1 MIDVLFRGARVWVVI
16 ALFLVSAC
24 SSTTY
29 VYNRLD
35 FLLPWYMDDYV
46 DLTAEQ
52 EAYLD
57 ELLVPFLAW
66 HRAQEL
72 PVYLTALNNIE
83 DSLDSPLTAEIVGTL
98 FTNFESAWLRLQSE
112 GLTQLLDLGA
122 RLSDEQIAAF
132 LEALW
137 EQQREFEEEYLERDE
152 EEFFEDNDDNML
164 DTFQDYLGK
173 LSDDQ
178 KQWVQDSG
186 RQLLRSDQVW
196 LKERAQ
202 WLTELGILLEREPGW
217 QERVRV
223 AVSAK
228 NKNITPEYQ
237 RVYEHNMDAIYQL
250 IAQVLNARSERQSR
264 HLRDKLT
271 DIRQDLETLIAQG
284 KTDTAARSD
293 EPSNNRQ

>member
-16 ALFLVSAC
+16 ALFVVSAC

-46 DLTAEQ
+46 DLDAEQ

-152 EEFFEDNDDNML
+152 EEFFEDNDDNTL

-228 NKNITPEYQ
+228 NNTMTPEYQ
-237 RVYEHNMDAIYQL
+237 RIYEHNMDAIYQL
-250 IAQVLNARSERQSR
+250 AAQVLNARSERQSR
-264 HLRDKLT
+264 HLRGKLA
-271 DIRQDLETLIAQG
+271 DVREDLETLIAQG
-284 KTDTAARSD
+284 QNTAGARSD
-293 EPSNNRQ
+293 

>member
-1 MIDVLFRGARVWVVI
+1 MIEVLFRGARVWVVI
-16 ALFLVSAC
+16 ALFVVSAC

-46 DLTAEQ
+46 DLDAEQ

-66 HRAQEL
+66 HRAHEL
-72 PVYLTALNNIE
+72 PVYLTALNRIE
-83 DSLDSPLTAEIVGTL
+83 DSLNQPLTAEIVGTIV
-98 FTNFESAWLRLQSE
+98 TEFELAWLRLQSE
-112 GLTQLLDLGA
+112 GLERLLDLGA
-122 RLSDEQIAAF
+122 SLSDEQIAAF

-152 EEFFEDNDDNML
+152 EEFFEDNDDNTR

-178 KQWVQDSG
+178 KQWVRDGS
-186 RQLLRSDQVW
+186 RRLLRSDQVW

-228 NKNITPEYQ
+228 NNTMTPEYQ
-237 RVYEHNMDAIYQL
+237 RIYEHNMDAIYQL
-250 IAQVLNARSERQSR
+250 TAQVLNARSERQSR
-264 HLRDKLT
+264 HVRGKLA
-271 DIRQDLETLIAQG
+271 DVREDLETLIAQG
-284 KTDTAARSD
+284 QNTAGARSD
-293 EPSNNRQ
+293 

>member
-1 MIDVLFRGARVWVVI
+1 MIEVLFRGARVWVVI
-16 ALFLVSAC
+16 ALFVVSAC

-46 DLTAEQ
+46 DLNAEQ

-72 PVYLTALNNIE
+72 PVYLTALNRIE
-83 DSLDSPLTAEIVGTL
+83 DSLNEPLTPTGVGALVTD
-98 FTNFESAWLRLQSE
+98 FESAWLRLQGE

-137 EQQREFEEEYLERDE
+137 EQQREFEEEYLERSE
-152 EEFFEDNDDNML
+152 AEFYEDNYDNTL
-164 DTFQDYLGK
+164 DTFQDYIGK
-173 LSDDQ
+173 LSDVQ
-178 KQWVQDSG
+178 RQWVRDSS

-196 LKERAQ
+196 LQERAL
-202 WLTELGILLEREPGW
+202 WLTQLAVLLERKPGW
-217 QERVRV
+217 QQRVR
-223 AVSAK
+223 AAISARDDTVSPDYK
-228 NKNITPEYQ
+228 

-250 IAQVLNARSERQSR
+250 TARVLNARSERQSR
-264 HLRDKLT
+264 YLKDKLT
-271 DIRQDLETLIAQG
+271 DIRQDLEALIAQG
-284 KTDTAARSD
+284 KAATAAAG
-293 EPSNNRQ
+293 

>member
-16 ALFLVSAC
+16 ALFVVSAC

-46 DLTAEQ
+46 DLDAEQ

-66 HRAQEL
+66 HRAHEL
-72 PVYLTALNNIE
+72 PVYLTALNRIE
-83 DSLDSPLTAEIVGTL
+83 DSLNQPLTAAVVGTIV
-98 FTNFESAWLRLQSE
+98 TEFELAWLRLQSE
-112 GLTQLLDLGA
+112 GLERLLDLGA
-122 RLSDEQIAAF
+122 SLSDEQIAAF

-152 EEFFEDNDDNML
+152 EEFFEDNDDNTR

-178 KQWVQDSG
+178 KQWVRDGS
-186 RQLLRSDQVW
+186 RRLLRSDQVW

-202 WLTELGILLEREPGW
+202 WLTELGILLTREPGW

-228 NKNITPEYQ
+228 NNTMTPEYQ
-237 RVYEHNMDAIYQL
+237 RIYEHNMDAIYQL
-250 IAQVLNARSERQSR
+250 AAQVLNARSERQSR
-264 HLRDKLT
+264 HLRGKLA
-271 DIRQDLETLIAQG
+271 DVREDLETLIAQG
-284 KTDTAARSD
+284 QNTAGARSD
-293 EPSNNRQ
+293 

>member
-1 MIDVLFRGARVWVVI
+1 
-16 ALFLVSAC
+16 
-24 SSTTY
+24 
-29 VYNRLD
+29 
-35 FLLPWYMDDYV
+35 
-46 DLTAEQ
+46 
-52 EAYLD
+52 
-57 ELLVPFLAW
+57 
-66 HRAQEL
+66 
-72 PVYLTALNNIE
+72 
-83 DSLDSPLTAEIVGTL
+83 
-98 FTNFESAWLRLQSE
+98 
-112 GLTQLLDLGA
+112 LTQLLDLGA

>member
-1 MIDVLFRGARVWVVI
+1 MIDVLFRGARVWALI

-46 DLTAEQ
+46 DLNAEQ

-72 PVYLTALNNIE
+72 PVYLTALNRIE
-83 DSLDSPLTAEIVGTL
+83 DSLNEPLTPAGVGALVTD
-98 FTNFESAWLRLQSE
+98 FESAWLRLQGE

-137 EQQREFEEEYLERDE
+137 EQQREFEEEYLERSE
-152 EEFFEDNDDNML
+152 AEFYEDNYDNTL
-164 DTFQDYLGK
+164 DTFQDYIGK
-173 LSDDQ
+173 LSDVQ
-178 KQWVQDSG
+178 RQWVRDSS

-196 LKERAQ
+196 LQERAL
-202 WLTELGILLEREPGW
+202 WLTQLAVLLERKPGW
-217 QERVRV
+217 QQRVR
-223 AVSAK
+223 AAISARDDTVSPDYK
-228 NKNITPEYQ
+228 

-250 IAQVLNARSERQSR
+250 TARVLNARSERQSR
-264 HLRDKLT
+264 YLKDKLT
-271 DIRQDLETLIAQG
+271 DIRQDLEALIAQG
-284 KTDTAARSD
+284 KAATAAAG
-293 EPSNNRQ
+293 

>member
-1 MIDVLFRGARVWVVI
+1 MIEVLFRGARVWVVI
-16 ALFLVSAC
+16 ALFVVSAC

-46 DLTAEQ
+46 DLDAEQ

-66 HRAQEL
+66 HRAHEL
-72 PVYLTALNNIE
+72 PVYLTALNRIE
-83 DSLDSPLTAEIVGTL
+83 DSLNQPLTAEIVGTIV
-98 FTNFESAWLRLQSE
+98 TEFELAWLRLQSE

-122 RLSDEQIAAF
+122 SLSDEQIAAF

-152 EEFFEDNDDNML
+152 EEFFEDNADNTR

-178 KQWVQDSG
+178 KQWVRDGS
-186 RQLLRSDQVW
+186 RRLLRSDQVW

-202 WLTELGILLEREPGW
+202 WLTELGILLTREPGW

-228 NKNITPEYQ
+228 NNTMTPEYQ
-237 RVYEHNMDAIYQL
+237 RIYEHNMDAIYQL
-250 IAQVLNARSERQSR
+250 AAQVLNARSERQSR
-264 HLRDKLT
+264 HLRGKLA
-271 DIRQDLETLIAQG
+271 DVREDLETLIAQG
-284 KTDTAARSD
+284 QNTAGARSD
-293 EPSNNRQ
+293 

>member
-1 MIDVLFRGARVWVVI
+1 MIEVLFRGARVWVVI
-16 ALFLVSAC
+16 ALFVVSAC

-46 DLTAEQ
+46 DLDAEQ

-66 HRAQEL
+66 HRAHEL
-72 PVYLTALNNIE
+72 PVYLTALNRIE
-83 DSLDSPLTAEIVGTL
+83 DSLNQPLTAEIVGTIV
-98 FTNFESAWLRLQSE
+98 TEFELAWLRLQSE

-122 RLSDEQIAAF
+122 SLSDEQIAAF

-152 EEFFEDNDDNML
+152 EEFFEDNDDNTR

-178 KQWVQDSG
+178 KQWVRDGS
-186 RQLLRSDQVW
+186 RRLLRSDQVW

-202 WLTELGILLEREPGW
+202 WLTELGILLTREPGW

-228 NKNITPEYQ
+228 NNTMTPEYQ
-237 RVYEHNMDAIYQL
+237 RIYEHNMDAIYQL
-250 IAQVLNARSERQSR
+250 AAQVLNARSERQSR
-264 HLRDKLT
+264 HLRGKLA
-271 DIRQDLETLIAQG
+271 DVREDLETLIAQG
-284 KTDTAARSD
+284 QNTAGARSD
-293 EPSNNRQ
+293 

>member
-1 MIDVLFRGARVWVVI
+1 MIEVLFRGARVWVVI
-16 ALFLVSAC
+16 ALFVVSAC

-46 DLTAEQ
+46 DLDAEQ

-66 HRAQEL
+66 HRAHEL
-72 PVYLTALNNIE
+72 PVYLTALNRIE
-83 DSLDSPLTAEIVGTL
+83 DSLNQPLTAEIVGTIV
-98 FTNFESAWLRLQSE
+98 TEFELAWLRLQSE
-112 GLTQLLDLGA
+112 GLERLLDLGA
-122 RLSDEQIAAF
+122 SLSDEQIAAF

-152 EEFFEDNDDNML
+152 EEFFEDNDDNTR

-178 KQWVQDSG
+178 KQWVRDGS
-186 RQLLRSDQVW
+186 RRLLRSDQVW

-223 AVSAK
+223 AISAK
-228 NKNITPEYQ
+228 NNTMTPEYQ
-237 RVYEHNMDAIYQL
+237 RIYEHNMDAIYQL
-250 IAQVLNARSERQSR
+250 TAQVLNARSERQSR
-264 HLRDKLT
+264 HVRGKLA
-271 DIRQDLETLIAQG
+271 DVREDLETLIAQG
-284 KTDTAARSD
+284 QNTAGARSD
-293 EPSNNRQ
+293 

>member
-1 MIDVLFRGARVWVVI
+1 MLEVIDVLFRWTRLWLVI
-16 ALFLVSAC
+16 AIFSVSAC
-24 SSTTY
+24 SSSTY

-46 DLTAEQ
+46 DLNAEQ

-72 PVYLTALNNIE
+72 PVYLTALNRIE
-83 DSLDSPLTAEIVGTL
+83 DSLNEPLTPAGVGALVTD
-98 FTNFESAWLRLQSE
+98 FESVWLRLQGE
-112 GLTQLLDLGA
+112 GLTQLLNLGA

-137 EQQREFEEEYLERDE
+137 EQQREFEEEYLERTE
-152 EEFFEDNDDNML
+152 AEFYQDNYDNTL
-164 DTFQDYLGK
+164 DTFQDYIGR
-173 LSDDQ
+173 LSDVQ
-178 KQWVQDSG
+178 RQWVRDSS

-196 LKERAQ
+196 LQERAL
-202 WLTELGILLEREPGW
+202 WLTQLAVLLERKPGW
-217 QERVRV
+217 QQRVR
-223 AVSAK
+223 AAISARNDTVSAD
-228 NKNITPEYQ
+228 YQ

-250 IAQVLNARSERQSR
+250 TAQVLNARSERQSR
-264 HLRDKLT
+264 HLKDKLA
-271 DIRQDLETLIAQG
+271 DIRQDLEALIAQG

-293 EPSNNRQ
+293 

>member
-72 PVYLTALNNIE
+72 PVYLIALDNIE
-83 DSLDSPLTAEIVGTL
+83 DSLNQPLTAEIIGTIV
-98 FTNFESAWLRLQSE
+98 TDFEAAWLRLQGE

-137 EQQREFEEEYLERDE
+137 EQQREFEEEYLERTE
-152 EEFFEDNDDNML
+152 AEFYEDNYDNTL
-164 DTFQDYLGK
+164 DTFQDYIGR
-173 LSDDQ
+173 LSDVQ
-178 KQWVQDSG
+178 RQWVRESS

-196 LKERAQ
+196 LQERAR
-202 WLTELGILLEREPGW
+202 WLTQLAILLERKPGW
-217 QERVRV
+217 QQRVR
-223 AVSAK
+223 AAISAR
-228 NKNITPEYQ
+228 NDTASPDYQ
-237 RVYEHNMDAIYQL
+237 RVYEHNMDVIYQL
-250 IAQVLNARSERQSR
+250 TAQVLNARNERQSR
-264 HLRDKLT
+264 YLKDKLS
-271 DIRQDLETLIAQG
+271 DIRQDLEALIAQG

-293 EPSNNRQ
+293 

>member
-83 DSLDSPLTAEIVGTL
+83 DSLDSSLTAEIVGTL

>member
-1 MIDVLFRGARVWVVI
+1 MIEVLFRGARVWVVI
-16 ALFLVSAC
+16 ALFVVSAC

-46 DLTAEQ
+46 DLDAEQ

-66 HRAQEL
+66 HRAHEL
-72 PVYLTALNNIE
+72 PVYLTALNRIE
-83 DSLDSPLTAEIVGTL
+83 DSLNQPLTAEIVGTIV
-98 FTNFESAWLRLQSE
+98 TEFELAWLRLQSE
-112 GLTQLLDLGA
+112 GLERLLDLGA
-122 RLSDEQIAAF
+122 SLSDEQIAAF

-152 EEFFEDNDDNML
+152 EEFFEDNADNTR

-178 KQWVQDSG
+178 KQWVRDGS
-186 RQLLRSDQVW
+186 RRLLRSDQVW

-202 WLTELGILLEREPGW
+202 WLTELGILLTREPGW

-228 NKNITPEYQ
+228 NNTMTPEYQ
-237 RVYEHNMDAIYQL
+237 RIYEHNMDAIYQL
-250 IAQVLNARSERQSR
+250 AAQVLNARSERQSR
-264 HLRDKLT
+264 HLRGKLA
-271 DIRQDLETLIAQG
+271 DVREDLETLIAQG
-284 KTDTAARSD
+284 QNTAGARSD
-293 EPSNNRQ
+293 

>member
-16 ALFLVSAC
+16 ALFVVSAC

-46 DLTAEQ
+46 DLDAEQ

-66 HRAQEL
+66 HRAHEL
-72 PVYLTALNNIE
+72 PVYLTALNRIE
-83 DSLDSPLTAEIVGTL
+83 DSLNQPLTAEIVGTIV
-98 FTNFESAWLRLQSE
+98 TEFELAWLRLQSE
-112 GLTQLLDLGA
+112 GLERLLDLGA
-122 RLSDEQIAAF
+122 SLSDEQIAAF

-152 EEFFEDNDDNML
+152 EEFFEDNDDNTR

-178 KQWVQDSG
+178 KQWVRDGS
-186 RQLLRSDQVW
+186 RRLLRSDQVW

-223 AVSAK
+223 AISAK
-228 NKNITPEYQ
+228 NNTMTPEYQ
-237 RVYEHNMDAIYQL
+237 RIYEHNMDAIYQL
-250 IAQVLNARSERQSR
+250 TAQVLNARSERQSR
-264 HLRDKLT
+264 HVRGKLA
-271 DIRQDLETLIAQG
+271 DVREDLETLIAQG
-284 KTDTAARSD
+284 QNTAGARSD
-293 EPSNNRQ
+293 

>member
-1 MIDVLFRGARVWVVI
+1 MIEVLFRGARVWVVI
-16 ALFLVSAC
+16 ALFVVSAC

-46 DLTAEQ
+46 DLDAEQ

-66 HRAQEL
+66 HRAHEL
-72 PVYLTALNNIE
+72 PVYLTALNRIE
-83 DSLDSPLTAEIVGTL
+83 DSLNQPVTAAVVGTIV
-98 FTNFESAWLRLQSE
+98 TEFELAWLRLQSE
-112 GLTQLLDLGA
+112 GLERLLDLGA
-122 RLSDEQIAAF
+122 SLSDEQIAAF

-152 EEFFEDNDDNML
+152 EEFFEDNADNTR
-164 DTFQDYLGK
+164 DTFHDYLGK

-178 KQWVQDSG
+178 KQWVRDGS
-186 RQLLRSDQVW
+186 RRLLRSDQVW

-202 WLTELGILLEREPGW
+202 WLTELGILLTREPGW

-228 NKNITPEYQ
+228 NNTMTPEYQ
-237 RVYEHNMDAIYQL
+237 RIYEHNMDAIYQL
-250 IAQVLNARSERQSR
+250 AAQVLNARCERQSR
-264 HLRDKLT
+264 HLRGKLA
-271 DIRQDLETLIAQG
+271 DVREDLETLIAQG
-284 KTDTAARSD
+284 QNTAGARSD
-293 EPSNNRQ
+293 

>member
-1 MIDVLFRGARVWVVI
+1 MIDVLFRWTRLWLVI
-16 ALFLVSAC
+16 AIFSVSAC
-24 SSTTY
+24 SSSTY

-46 DLTAEQ
+46 DLNAEQ

-72 PVYLTALNNIE
+72 PVYLTALNRIE
-83 DSLDSPLTAEIVGTL
+83 DSLNEPLTPAGVGALVTD
-98 FTNFESAWLRLQSE
+98 FESVWLRLQGE
-112 GLTQLLDLGA
+112 GLTQLLNLGA

-137 EQQREFEEEYLERDE
+137 EQQREFEEEYLERTE
-152 EEFFEDNDDNML
+152 AEFYQDNYDNTL
-164 DTFQDYLGK
+164 DTFQDYIGR
-173 LSDDQ
+173 LSDVQ
-178 KQWVQDSG
+178 RQWVRDSS

-196 LKERAQ
+196 LQERAL
-202 WLTELGILLEREPGW
+202 WLTQLAVLLERKPGW
-217 QERVRV
+217 QQRVR
-223 AVSAK
+223 AAISARNDTVSAD
-228 NKNITPEYQ
+228 YQ

-250 IAQVLNARSERQSR
+250 TAQVLNARSERQSR
-264 HLRDKLT
+264 HLKDKLA
-271 DIRQDLETLIAQG
+271 DIRQDLEALIAQG

-293 EPSNNRQ
+293 

>member
-1 MIDVLFRGARVWVVI
+1 MIEVLFRGARVWVVI
-16 ALFLVSAC
+16 ALFVVSAC

-46 DLTAEQ
+46 DLDAEQ

-66 HRAQEL
+66 HRAHEL
-72 PVYLTALNNIE
+72 PVYLTALNRIE
-83 DSLDSPLTAEIVGTL
+83 DSLNQPLTAEIVGTIV
-98 FTNFESAWLRLQSE
+98 TEFELAWLRLQSE
-112 GLTQLLDLGA
+112 GLERLLDLGA
-122 RLSDEQIAAF
+122 SLSDEQIAAF

-137 EQQREFEEEYLERDE
+137 EQQREFEEEYLERTE
-152 EEFFEDNDDNML
+152 AEFFEDNDDNTR

-178 KQWVQDSG
+178 KQWVRDVS
-186 RQLLRSDQVW
+186 RRLLRSDQVW

-223 AVSAK
+223 AISAK
-228 NKNITPEYQ
+228 NNTMTPEYQ
-237 RVYEHNMDAIYQL
+237 RIYEHNMDAIYQL
-250 IAQVLNARSERQSR
+250 TAQVLNARSERQSR
-264 HLRDKLT
+264 HVRGKLA
-271 DIRQDLETLIAQG
+271 DVREDLETLIAQG
-284 KTDTAARSD
+284 QNTAGARSD
-293 EPSNNRQ
+293 

>member
-1 MIDVLFRGARVWVVI
+1 MIEVLFRGARVWVVI
-16 ALFLVSAC
+16 ALFVVSAC

-46 DLTAEQ
+46 DLDAEQ

-66 HRAQEL
+66 HRAHEL
-72 PVYLTALNNIE
+72 PVYLTALNRIE
-83 DSLDSPLTAEIVGTL
+83 DSLNQPLTAAVVGTIV
-98 FTNFESAWLRLQSE
+98 TEFELAWLRLQSE

-122 RLSDEQIAAF
+122 SLSDEQIAAF

-152 EEFFEDNDDNML
+152 EEFFEDNDDNTR

-178 KQWVQDSG
+178 KQWVRDGS
-186 RQLLRSDQVW
+186 RRLLRSDQVW

-202 WLTELGILLEREPGW
+202 WLTELGILLTREPGW

-228 NKNITPEYQ
+228 NNTMTPEYQ
-237 RVYEHNMDAIYQL
+237 RIYEHNMDAIYQL
-250 IAQVLNARSERQSR
+250 AAQVLNARSERQSR
-264 HLRDKLT
+264 HLRGKLA
-271 DIRQDLETLIAQG
+271 DVREDLETLIAQG
-284 KTDTAARSD
+284 QNTAGARSD
-293 EPSNNRQ
+293 

>member
-16 ALFLVSAC
+16 ALFVVSAC

-46 DLTAEQ
+46 DLNAEQ

-72 PVYLTALNNIE
+72 PVYLTALNRIE
-83 DSLDSPLTAEIVGTL
+83 DSLNEPLTPTGVGALVTD
-98 FTNFESAWLRLQSE
+98 FESAWLRLQGE

-137 EQQREFEEEYLERDE
+137 EQQREFEEEYLERSE
-152 EEFFEDNDDNML
+152 AEFYEDNYDNTL
-164 DTFQDYLGK
+164 DTFQDYIGK
-173 LSDDQ
+173 LSDVQ
-178 KQWVQDSG
+178 RQWVRDSS

-196 LKERAQ
+196 LQERAL
-202 WLTELGILLEREPGW
+202 WLTQLAVLLERKPGW
-217 QERVRV
+217 QQRVR
-223 AVSAK
+223 AAISARDDTVSPDYK
-228 NKNITPEYQ
+228 

-250 IAQVLNARSERQSR
+250 TAQILNARSERQSR
-264 HLRDKLT
+264 YLKDKLA
-271 DIRQDLETLIAQG
+271 DIRQDLEALIAQG
-284 KTDTAARSD
+284 KAATAAA
-293 EPSNNRQ
+293 E

>member
-1 MIDVLFRGARVWVVI
+1 MIEVLFRGARVWVVI
-16 ALFLVSAC
+16 ALFVVSAC

-46 DLTAEQ
+46 DLDAEQ

-66 HRAQEL
+66 HRAHEL
-72 PVYLTALNNIE
+72 PVYLTALNRIE
-83 DSLDSPLTAEIVGTL
+83 DSLNQPLTAEIVGTIV
-98 FTNFESAWLRLQSE
+98 TEFELAWLRLQSE
-112 GLTQLLDLGA
+112 GLERLLDLGA
-122 RLSDEQIAAF
+122 SLSDEQIAAF

-152 EEFFEDNDDNML
+152 EEFFEDNDDNTR

-173 LSDDQ
+173 LSNDQ
-178 KQWVQDSG
+178 KQWVRDGS
-186 RQLLRSDQVW
+186 RRLLRSDQVW

-223 AVSAK
+223 AISAK
-228 NKNITPEYQ
+228 NNTMTPEYQ
-237 RVYEHNMDAIYQL
+237 RIYEHNMDAIYQL
-250 IAQVLNARSERQSR
+250 TAQVLNARSERQSR
-264 HLRDKLT
+264 HVRGKLA
-271 DIRQDLETLIAQG
+271 DVREDLETLIAQG
-284 KTDTAARSD
+284 QNTAGARSD
-293 EPSNNRQ
+293 

>member
-16 ALFLVSAC
+16 ALFVVSAC

-46 DLTAEQ
+46 DLDAEQ

-152 EEFFEDNDDNML
+152 EEFFEDNDDNTR

-178 KQWVQDSG
+178 KQWVRDGS
-186 RQLLRSDQVW
+186 RRLLRSDQVW

-202 WLTELGILLEREPGW
+202 WLTELGILLTREPGW

-228 NKNITPEYQ
+228 NNTMTPEYQ
-237 RVYEHNMDAIYQL
+237 RIYEHNMDAIYQL
-250 IAQVLNARSERQSR
+250 AAQVLNARSERQSR
-264 HLRDKLT
+264 HLRGKLA
-271 DIRQDLETLIAQG
+271 DVREDLETLIAQG
-284 KTDTAARSD
+284 QNTAGARSD
-293 EPSNNRQ
+293 

>member
-16 ALFLVSAC
+16 ALFVVSAC

-46 DLTAEQ
+46 DLNAEQ

-72 PVYLTALNNIE
+72 PVYLTALNRIE
-83 DSLDSPLTAEIVGTL
+83 DSLNEPLTPTGVGALVTD
-98 FTNFESAWLRLQSE
+98 FESAWLRLQGE

-137 EQQREFEEEYLERDE
+137 EQQREFEEEYLERSE
-152 EEFFEDNDDNML
+152 AEFYEDNYDNTL
-164 DTFQDYLGK
+164 DTFQDYIGK
-173 LSDDQ
+173 LSDVQ
-178 KQWVQDSG
+178 RQWVRDSS

-196 LKERAQ
+196 LQERAL
-202 WLTELGILLEREPGW
+202 WLTQLAVLLERKPGW
-217 QERVRV
+217 QQRVR
-223 AVSAK
+223 AAISARDD
-228 NKNITPEYQ
+228 TASPDYQ
-237 RVYEHNMDAIYQL
+237 RIYEHNMDAIYQL
-250 IAQVLNARSERQSR
+250 TAQILNARSERQSR
-264 HLRDKLT
+264 YLKDKLT
-271 DIRQDLETLIAQG
+271 DIRQDLEALIAQG
-284 KTDTAARSD
+284 KAATAAAG
-293 EPSNNRQ
+293 

>member
-1 MIDVLFRGARVWVVI
+1 MIEVLFRGARVWVVI
-16 ALFLVSAC
+16 ALFVVSAC

-46 DLTAEQ
+46 DLDAEQ

-66 HRAQEL
+66 HRAHEL
-72 PVYLTALNNIE
+72 PVYLTALNRIE
-83 DSLDSPLTAEIVGTL
+83 DSLNQPLTAEIVGTIV
-98 FTNFESAWLRLQSE
+98 TEFELAWLRLQGE
-112 GLTQLLDLGA
+112 GLERLLDLGA
-122 RLSDEQIAAF
+122 SLSDEQIAAF

-152 EEFFEDNDDNML
+152 EEFFEDNDDNTR

-178 KQWVQDSG
+178 KQWVRDGS
-186 RQLLRSDQVW
+186 RRLLRSDQVW

-202 WLTELGILLEREPGW
+202 WLTELGILLTREPGW

-228 NKNITPEYQ
+228 NNTMTPEYQ
-237 RVYEHNMDAIYQL
+237 RIYEHNMDAIYQL
-250 IAQVLNARSERQSR
+250 AAQVLNARSERQSR
-264 HLRDKLT
+264 HLRGKLA
-271 DIRQDLETLIAQG
+271 DVREDLETLIAQG
-284 KTDTAARSD
+284 QNTAGARSD
-293 EPSNNRQ
+293 

>member
-83 DSLDSPLTAEIVGTL
+83 DSLNEPLTPAGVGAMVAD
-98 FTNFESAWLRLQSE
+98 FESAWLRLEGE

-152 EEFFEDNDDNML
+152 EEFFEDNYDNTL
-164 DTFQDYLGK
+164 DTFQDYMGK
-173 LSDDQ
+173 LSDVQ
-178 KQWVQDSG
+178 RQWVRESS

-196 LKERAQ
+196 LQERAL
-202 WLTELGILLEREPGW
+202 WLTQLAVLLEREPGW
-217 QERVRV
+217 QQRVRAAISV
-223 AVSAK
+223 RDDTVS
-228 NKNITPEYQ
+228 PDYQ
-237 RVYEHNMDAIYQL
+237 RVYEHNMDVIYQL
-250 IAQVLNARSERQSR
+250 TAQVLNAHNERQSR
-264 HLRDKLT
+264 YLKDKLS
-271 DIRQDLETLIAQG
+271 DIRQDLEALIAQG
-284 KTDTAARSD
+284 KTDVAARSD
-293 EPSNNRQ
+293 

>member
-1 MIDVLFRGARVWVVI
+1 MIEVLFRGARVWVVI
-16 ALFLVSAC
+16 ALFVVSAC

-66 HRAQEL
+66 HRAHEL
-72 PVYLTALNNIE
+72 PVYLTALNRIE
-83 DSLDSPLTAEIVGTL
+83 DSLNQPLTAEIVGTIV
-98 FTNFESAWLRLQSE
+98 TEFELAWLRLQSE
-112 GLTQLLDLGA
+112 GLERLLDLGA
-122 RLSDEQIAAF
+122 SLSDEQIAAF

-152 EEFFEDNDDNML
+152 EEFFEDNDDNTR

-178 KQWVQDSG
+178 KQWVRDGS
-186 RQLLRSDQVW
+186 RRLLRSDQVW

-202 WLTELGILLEREPGW
+202 WLTELGILLTREPGW

-228 NKNITPEYQ
+228 NNTMTPEYQ
-237 RVYEHNMDAIYQL
+237 RIYEHNMDAIYQL
-250 IAQVLNARSERQSR
+250 AAQVLNARSERQSR
-264 HLRDKLT
+264 HLRGKLA
-271 DIRQDLETLIAQG
+271 DVREDLETLIAQG
-284 KTDTAARSD
+284 QNTAGARSD
-293 EPSNNRQ
+293 

>member
-1 MIDVLFRGARVWVVI
+1 MIEVLFRGARVWVVI
-16 ALFLVSAC
+16 ALFVVSAC

-46 DLTAEQ
+46 DLDAEQ

-66 HRAQEL
+66 HRAHEL
-72 PVYLTALNNIE
+72 PVYLTALNRIE
-83 DSLDSPLTAEIVGTL
+83 DSLNQPLTAEIVGTIV
-98 FTNFESAWLRLQSE
+98 TEFELAWLRLQSE
-112 GLTQLLDLGA
+112 GLERLLDLGA
-122 RLSDEQIAAF
+122 SLSDEQIAAF

-152 EEFFEDNDDNML
+152 EEFFEDNDDNTR

-178 KQWVQDSG
+178 KQWVRDGS
-186 RQLLRSDQVW
+186 RRLLRSDQVW

-228 NKNITPEYQ
+228 NNTMTPEY
-237 RVYEHNMDAIYQL
+237 RRIYEHNMDAIYQL
-250 IAQVLNARSERQSR
+250 TAQVLNARSERQSR
-264 HLRDKLT
+264 HVRGKLA
-271 DIRQDLETLIAQG
+271 DVREDLETLIAQG
-284 KTDTAARSD
+284 QNTAGARSD
-293 EPSNNRQ
+293 

>member
-1 MIDVLFRGARVWVVI
+1 MIEVLFRGARVWVVI
-16 ALFLVSAC
+16 ALFVVSAC

-46 DLTAEQ
+46 DLDAEQ

-66 HRAQEL
+66 HRAHEL
-72 PVYLTALNNIE
+72 PVYLTALNRIE
-83 DSLDSPLTAEIVGTL
+83 DSLNQPLTAEIVGTIV
-98 FTNFESAWLRLQSE
+98 TEFELAWLRLQGE
-112 GLTQLLDLGA
+112 GLERLLDLGA
-122 RLSDEQIAAF
+122 SLSDEQIAAF

-152 EEFFEDNDDNML
+152 EEFFEDNADNTR

-178 KQWVQDSG
+178 KQWVRDGS
-186 RQLLRSDQVW
+186 RRLLRSDQVW

-202 WLTELGILLEREPGW
+202 WLTELGILLTREPGW

-228 NKNITPEYQ
+228 NNTMTPEYQ
-237 RVYEHNMDAIYQL
+237 RIYEHNMDAIYQL
-250 IAQVLNARSERQSR
+250 AAQVLNARSERQSR
-264 HLRDKLT
+264 HLRGKLA
-271 DIRQDLETLIAQG
+271 DVREDLETLIAQG
-284 KTDTAARSD
+284 QNTAGARSD
-293 EPSNNRQ
+293 

>member
-1 MIDVLFRGARVWVVI
+1 MIDVLFRGARVWVVV
-16 ALFLVSAC
+16 ALFVVSAC

-66 HRAQEL
+66 HRAHEL
-72 PVYLTALNNIE
+72 PVYLTALNRIE
-83 DSLDSPLTAEIVGTL
+83 DSLNQPLTAEIVGTIV
-98 FTNFESAWLRLQSE
+98 TEFELAWLRLQSE
-112 GLTQLLDLGA
+112 GLERLLDLGA
-122 RLSDEQIAAF
+122 SLSDEQIAAF

-152 EEFFEDNDDNML
+152 EEFFEDNDDNTR

-178 KQWVQDSG
+178 KQWVRDGS
-186 RQLLRSDQVW
+186 RRLLRSDQVW

-202 WLTELGILLEREPGW
+202 WLTELGILLTREPGW

-228 NKNITPEYQ
+228 NNTMTPEYQ
-237 RVYEHNMDAIYQL
+237 RIYEHNMDAIYQL
-250 IAQVLNARSERQSR
+250 AAQVLNARSERQSR
-264 HLRDKLT
+264 HLRGKLA
-271 DIRQDLETLIAQG
+271 DVREDLETLIAQG
-284 KTDTAARSD
+284 QNTAGARSD
-293 EPSNNRQ
+293 

>member
-16 ALFLVSAC
+16 ALFVVSAC

-46 DLTAEQ
+46 DLNAEQ

-72 PVYLTALNNIE
+72 PVYLTALNRIE
-83 DSLDSPLTAEIVGTL
+83 DSLNEPLTPAGVGALVTD
-98 FTNFESAWLRLQSE
+98 FESAWLRLQGE

-137 EQQREFEEEYLERDE
+137 EQQREFEEEYLERSE
-152 EEFFEDNDDNML
+152 AEFYEDNYDNTL
-164 DTFQDYLGK
+164 DTFQDYIGK
-173 LSDDQ
+173 LSDVQ
-178 KQWVQDSG
+178 RQWVRDSS

-196 LKERAQ
+196 LQERAL
-202 WLTELGILLEREPGW
+202 WLTQLAVLLERKPGW
-217 QERVRV
+217 QQRVR
-223 AVSAK
+223 AAISARDDTVSPDYK
-228 NKNITPEYQ
+228 

-250 IAQVLNARSERQSR
+250 TARVLNARSERQSR
-264 HLRDKLT
+264 YLKDKLT
-271 DIRQDLETLIAQG
+271 DIRQDLEALIAQG
-284 KTDTAARSD
+284 KAATAAAG
-293 EPSNNRQ
+293 

>member
-16 ALFLVSAC
+16 ALFVVSAC

-46 DLTAEQ
+46 DLDAEQ

-66 HRAQEL
+66 HRAHEL
-72 PVYLTALNNIE
+72 PVYLTALNRIE
-83 DSLDSPLTAEIVGTL
+83 DSLNQPLTAEIVGTIV
-98 FTNFESAWLRLQSE
+98 TEFELAWLRLQSE
-112 GLTQLLDLGA
+112 GLERLLDLGA
-122 RLSDEQIAAF
+122 SLSDEQIAAF

-152 EEFFEDNDDNML
+152 EEFFEDNDDNTR

-178 KQWVQDSG
+178 KQWVRDGS
-186 RQLLRSDQVW
+186 RRLLRSDQVW

-202 WLTELGILLEREPGW
+202 WLTELGILLTREPGW

-228 NKNITPEYQ
+228 NNTMTPEYQ
-237 RVYEHNMDAIYQL
+237 RIYEHNMDAIYQL
-250 IAQVLNARSERQSR
+250 AAQVLNARSERQSR
-264 HLRDKLT
+264 HLRGKLA
-271 DIRQDLETLIAQG
+271 DVREDLETLIAQG
-284 KTDTAARSD
+284 QNTAGARSD
-293 EPSNNRQ
+293 

>member
-16 ALFLVSAC
+16 ALFVVSAC

-46 DLTAEQ
+46 DLNAEQ

-72 PVYLTALNNIE
+72 PVYLTALNRIE
-83 DSLDSPLTAEIVGTL
+83 DSLNEPLTPTGVGALVTD
-98 FTNFESAWLRLQSE
+98 FESAWLRLQGE

-137 EQQREFEEEYLERDE
+137 EQQREFEEEYLERSE
-152 EEFFEDNDDNML
+152 AEFYEDNYDNTL
-164 DTFQDYLGK
+164 DTFQDYMGK
-173 LSDDQ
+173 LSDVQ
-178 KQWVQDSG
+178 RQWVRESS

-196 LKERAQ
+196 LQERAL
-202 WLTELGILLEREPGW
+202 WLNRLAVLLERKPGW
-217 QERVRV
+217 QQRVR
-223 AVSAK
+223 AAISAR
-228 NKNITPEYQ
+228 NDTASPDYQ

-250 IAQVLNARSERQSR
+250 TAQVLNARSERQSR
-264 HLRDKLT
+264 YLKDKLT
-271 DIRQDLETLIAQG
+271 DIRQDLEALIAQG
-284 KTDTAARSD
+284 KAATAAAG
-293 EPSNNRQ
+293 

>member
-1 MIDVLFRGARVWVVI
+1 MIEVLFRGARVWVVI
-16 ALFLVSAC
+16 ALFVVSAC

-46 DLTAEQ
+46 DLDAEQ

-66 HRAQEL
+66 HRAHEL
-72 PVYLTALNNIE
+72 PVYLTALNRIE
-83 DSLDSPLTAEIVGTL
+83 DSLNQPLTAEIVGTIV
-98 FTNFESAWLRLQSE
+98 TEFELAWLRLQSE
-112 GLTQLLDLGA
+112 GLERLLDLGA
-122 RLSDEQIAAF
+122 SLSDEQIAAF

-152 EEFFEDNDDNML
+152 EEFFEDNDDNTR

-178 KQWVQDSG
+178 KQWVRDVS
-186 RQLLRSDQVW
+186 RRLLRSDQVW

-223 AVSAK
+223 AISAK
-228 NKNITPEYQ
+228 NNTMTPEYQ
-237 RVYEHNMDAIYQL
+237 RIYEHNMDAIYQL
-250 IAQVLNARSERQSR
+250 TAQVLNARSERQSR
-264 HLRDKLT
+264 HVRGKLA
-271 DIRQDLETLIAQG
+271 DVREDLETLIAQG
-284 KTDTAARSD
+284 QNTAGARSD
-293 EPSNNRQ
+293 

>member
-16 ALFLVSAC
+16 ALFVVSAC

-46 DLTAEQ
+46 DLNAEQ

-72 PVYLTALNNIE
+72 PVYLTALNRIE
-83 DSLDSPLTAEIVGTL
+83 DSLNEPLTPAGVGALVTD
-98 FTNFESAWLRLQSE
+98 FESAWLRLQGE

-137 EQQREFEEEYLERDE
+137 EQQREFEEEYLERTE
-152 EEFFEDNDDNML
+152 AEFYEDNYDNTL
-164 DTFQDYLGK
+164 DTFQDYIGK
-173 LSDDQ
+173 LSDVQ
-178 KQWVQDSG
+178 RQWVRESS

-196 LKERAQ
+196 LQERAL
-202 WLTELGILLEREPGW
+202 WLTQLAVLLERKPGW
-217 QERVRV
+217 QQRVR
-223 AVSAK
+223 AAISARDD
-228 NKNITPEYQ
+228 TASPDYQ
-237 RVYEHNMDAIYQL
+237 RIYEHNMDAIYQL
-250 IAQVLNARSERQSR
+250 TAQVLNARSKRQSR
-264 HLRDKLT
+264 HLKDKLA
-271 DIRQDLETLIAQG
+271 DIRQDLEFLIAQG
-284 KTDTAARSD
+284 KAAAAAAG
-293 EPSNNRQ
+293 

>member
-1 MIDVLFRGARVWVVI
+1 MIEVLFRGARVWVVI
-16 ALFLVSAC
+16 ALFVVSAC

-46 DLTAEQ
+46 DLDAEQ

-66 HRAQEL
+66 HRAHEL
-72 PVYLTALNNIE
+72 PVYLTALNRIE
-83 DSLDSPLTAEIVGTL
+83 DSLNQPLTAEIVGTIV
-98 FTNFESAWLRLQSE
+98 TEFELAWLRLQSE
-112 GLTQLLDLGA
+112 GLERLLDLGA
-122 RLSDEQIAAF
+122 SLSDEQIAAF

-152 EEFFEDNDDNML
+152 EEFFEDNDDNTR

-178 KQWVQDSG
+178 KQWVRDGS
-186 RQLLRSDQVW
+186 RRLLRSDQVW

-223 AVSAK
+223 AITAK
-228 NKNITPEYQ
+228 NNTMTPEYQ
-237 RVYEHNMDAIYQL
+237 RIYEHNMDAIYQL
-250 IAQVLNARSERQSR
+250 TAQVLNARSERQSR
-264 HLRDKLT
+264 HVRGKLA
-271 DIRQDLETLIAQG
+271 DVREDLETLIAQG
-284 KTDTAARSD
+284 QNTAGARSD
-293 EPSNNRQ
+293 